1 MTPYLRIKKPCEA
14 SLENMHPVSGGKFCD
29 LCSKKVIDFSG
40 LHDSEIAKIIEKAGD
55 QKICGIFYKKQ
66 INRPLHTERV
76 ISFQP
81 RKTTFTSV
89 AAGLV
94 LTASIINSYPAQ
106 TIKPA
111 IEKSATLESPK
122 RNSEKEKDK
131 KDNDFFKISGKIVS
145 SNEGTPLSAKV
156 NFVTVQKVYTSTTD
170 KDGFYSLEIPKE
182 ILKYESLL
190 EFVPTDYTYDRKLI
204 IYKIEDLG
212 KKQIVKL
219 DYNRMDMVYGMI
231 DIDFPSASEKSL
243 VIVDG
248 KKLDYK
254 SFNSSYRLYSTRYEV
269 HYIPNEYVKFFT
281 SKEMIE
287 EIYIVFIKPK

>member
-1 MTPYLRIKKPCEA
+1 MMPYLRIKKPCEE
-14 SLENMHPVSGGKFCD
+14 SLENMQPVSGGKFCD
-29 LCSKKVIDFSG
+29 LCSKKVIDFSD
-40 LHDSEIAKIIEKAGD
+40 LNDSEIAKILEKAGD

-66 INRPLHTERV
+66 LNRPLHVERV
-76 ISFQP
+76 ISFQS

-94 LTASIINSYPAQ
+94 LTASMINSYPAQ

-111 IEKSATLESPK
+111 IEKSVTLESPK

-145 SNEGTPLSAKV
+145 SNKGTPLSAKV
-156 NFVTVQKVYTSTTD
+156 NFVTAQKVYTSITD

-190 EFVPTDYTYDRKLI
+190 EFVPTDYTFDRKLI
-204 IYKIEDLG
+204 IYKIEDLR
-212 KKQIVKL
+212 KKQLVKL

-248 KKLDYK
+248 KRLDYK
-254 SFNSSYRLYSTRYEV
+254 SFNSSYRLYSTRYDV
-269 HYIPNEYVKFFT
+269 HYIPKEYVKFFT
-281 SKEMIE
+281 TKETIE
-287 EIYIVFIKPK
+287 EIYIVFIRPK

>member
-1 MTPYLRIKKPCEA
+1 MTPYLRIEKPCEE
-14 SLENMHPVSGGKFCD
+14 SLENMQPVSGGKFCD
-29 LCSKKVIDFSG
+29 LCSKKVVDFSD
-40 LHDSEIAKIIEKAGD
+40 LNDSEIAKILEKAGD

-66 INRPLHTERV
+66 LNRPLHAERV
-76 ISFQP
+76 ISFQS

-94 LTASIINSYPAQ
+94 LTASMINIYPAQ
-106 TIKPA
+106 TIKPV
-111 IEKSATLESPK
+111 IEKLATLESPK
-122 RNSEKEKDK
+122 RSSEKEKDK
-131 KDNDFFKISGKIVS
+131 KDNNFFKISGKIVS

-156 NFVTVQKVYTSTTD
+156 NFVTVKKVYTAITD

-190 EFVPTDYTYDRKLI
+190 EFVPTDYTFDRKLI
-204 IYKIEDLG
+204 IYKIEDLS
-212 KKQIVKL
+212 KKQLVKL
-219 DYNRMDMVYGMI
+219 DYNRMDMAYGMI

-254 SFNSSYRLYSTRYEV
+254 SFNSSYRLYSTRYNV
-269 HYIPNEYVKFFT
+269 HYIPKEYVKFFT
-281 SKEMIE
+281 SKETIE

>member
-1 MTPYLRIKKPCEA
+1 MTPYLRIKKPCEE
-14 SLENMHPVSGGKFCD
+14 SLENMQPVSGGKFCG
-29 LCSKKVIDFSG
+29 LCSKKVIDFSD
-40 LHDSEIAKIIEKAGD
+40 LNDSEIAKILEKAGD

-66 INRPLHTERV
+66 LNRPLYVERV
-76 ISFQP
+76 ISFQS

-94 LTASIINSYPAQ
+94 LTASMINSYPAQ

-111 IEKSATLESPK
+111 IEKSVTLESPK

-145 SNEGTPLSAKV
+145 SNKGTPLSAKV
-156 NFVTVQKVYTSTTD
+156 NFVTAQKVYTSITD

-190 EFVPTDYTYDRKLI
+190 EFVPTDYTFDRKLI
-204 IYKIEDLG
+204 IYKIEDLR
-212 KKQIVKL
+212 KKQLVKL
-219 DYNRMDMVYGMI
+219 DYNRMDMMYGMI

-248 KKLDYK
+248 KRLDYK
-254 SFNSSYRLYSTRYEV
+254 SFNSSYRLYSTRYYV
-269 HYIPNEYVKFFT
+269 HYIPKEYVKFFT
-281 SKEMIE
+281 TKETIE
-287 EIYIVFIKPK
+287 EIYIVFIRPK

>member
-1 MTPYLRIKKPCEA
+1 MTPYLKIKKPCEE
-14 SLENMHPVSGGKFCD
+14 SLENMQPVSGGKFCD
-29 LCSKKVIDFSG
+29 LCSKKVIDFSD
-40 LHDSEIAKIIEKAGD
+40 LNDSEIAKILEKAGD

-66 INRPLHTERV
+66 LNRPLYVERV
-76 ISFQP
+76 ISFQS

-94 LTASIINSYPAQ
+94 LTASMINSYPAQ

-111 IEKSATLESPK
+111 IEKSVTLESPK

-145 SNEGTPLSAKV
+145 SNKGTPLSAKV
-156 NFVTVQKVYTSTTD
+156 NFVTAQKVYTSITD

-190 EFVPTDYTYDRKLI
+190 EFVPTDYTFDRKLI
-204 IYKIEDLG
+204 IYKIEDLR
-212 KKQIVKL
+212 KKQLVKL

-248 KKLDYK
+248 KRLDYK
-254 SFNSSYRLYSTRYEV
+254 SFNSSYRLYSTRYDV
-269 HYIPNEYVKFFT
+269 HYIPKEYVKFFT
-281 SKEMIE
+281 TKETIE
-287 EIYIVFIKPK
+287 EIYIVFIRPK

>member
-1 MTPYLRIKKPCEA
+1 MTPYLRIKKPCEE
-14 SLENMHPVSGGKFCD
+14 SLENMQPVSGGKFCD
-29 LCSKKVIDFSG
+29 LCSKKVIDFSD
-40 LHDSEIAKIIEKAGD
+40 LNDSEIAKVLEKAGD

-66 INRPLHTERV
+66 LNRPLYVERV
-76 ISFQP
+76 ISFQS

-94 LTASIINSYPAQ
+94 LTASMINSYPAQ

-111 IEKSATLESPK
+111 IEKSVTLESPK

-145 SNEGTPLSAKV
+145 SNKGTPLSAKI
-156 NFVTVQKVYTSTTD
+156 NFVTAQKVYTSITD

-190 EFVPTDYTYDRKLI
+190 EFVPTDYTFDRKLI
-204 IYKIEDLG
+204 IYKIEDLR
-212 KKQIVKL
+212 KKQLVKL

-248 KKLDYK
+248 KRLDYK
-254 SFNSSYRLYSTRYEV
+254 SFNSSYRLYSTRYDV
-269 HYIPNEYVKFFT
+269 HYIPKEYVKFFT
-281 SKEMIE
+281 TKETIE
-287 EIYIVFIKPK
+287 EIYIVFIRPK